1 MSDFMALDTIPPSA
15 PRGRPPPAR
24 PRTQASLH
32 ERVELLR
39 SAMRPT
45 PMTRIE
51 LEGAE
56 VFVKLESQGL
66 VGSIKDR
73 PALWVLKQA
82 IRRGEVNPETSVVE
96 SSSGNYALALAAYCR
111 WLGLRFIPVI
121 DPKTAPVN
129 EAILRAMC
137 PQVEMVRERDDT
149 GGYLKTR
156 LRRVRALRDEVAGAF
171 WTNQYGNLDG
181 ALGHY
186 HLTGG
191 EICEQLSAL
200 DYVFVGVSSA
210 GTITGLS
217 MRLKER
223 FPNVKIIA
231 VDSVGS
237 VIFGGP
243 AHERFIPGI
252 GASSVPELLARATID
267 DVVMVPEIDAVAAC
281 RELMTRHRIF
291 GGGSTGSVFAGVK
304 RYLASPRG
312 TVKPKV
318 LFLCADRGT
327 AYLNTIYDDQWTERL
342 KVRT

>member
-1 MSDFMALDTIPPSA
+1 MTHPW
-15 PRGRPPPAR
+15 
-24 PRTQASLH
+24 TQASLR
-32 ERVELLR
+32 ERVEFLR
-39 SAMRPT
+39 SAMQPT
-45 PMTRIE
+45 PMRRIE
-51 LEGAE
+51 LARAE

-73 PALWVLKQA
+73 PALWVLKEA
-82 IRRGEVNPETSVVE
+82 IRTGDVSPETTVIE
-96 SSSGNYALALAAYCR
+96 SSSGNYAIALAAYCR

-137 PQVEMVRERDDT
+137 QRVEMVREHDDT
-149 GGYLKTR
+149 GGFLQTR
-156 LRRVRALRDEVAGAF
+156 LRRVRELCSEIPGAF
-171 WTNQYGNLDG
+171 WTNQYSNFDG

-191 EICEQLSAL
+191 EICEQVTAL

-223 FPNVKIIA
+223 FPGVKIIA

-243 AHERFIPGI
+243 ARERHIPGI
-252 GASSVPELLARATID
+252 GASTVPGLLSRATID
-267 DVVMVPEIDAVAAC
+267 DVVMVPEREAVAGC
-281 RELMTRHRIF
+281 RELMKKHGIF
-291 GGGSTGSVFAGVK
+291 GGGSTGSVFAGVR
-304 RYLASPRG
+304 RYLESARG
-312 TVKPKV
+312 AVRPKA

-342 KVRT
+342 QVNA